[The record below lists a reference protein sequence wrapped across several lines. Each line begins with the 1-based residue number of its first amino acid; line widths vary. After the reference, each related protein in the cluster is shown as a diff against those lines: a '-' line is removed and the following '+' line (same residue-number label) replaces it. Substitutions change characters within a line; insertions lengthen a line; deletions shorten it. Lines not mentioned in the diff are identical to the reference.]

1 LITITPIEKK
11 EWSIEDTENS
21 KIIKLELISSSVT
34 NKFHIV
40 VDFVERM
47 IEANPEFGP
56 WFFKWMEDCGS
67 KDVRNRSRAFSEIDT
82 IKKFVDDY
90 LNGLDLRLEQFV
102 DQTKAKK
109 NSIFFTVAN
118 IDSILRLSSYLKVF
132 SFILNAQPPKQDPK
146 TKIESKSYYPGS
158 TQHREIYNTLAHK
171 LISSDVTS
179 KIFDVIK
186 TRTFK
191 YNMSDKFMWEYIK
204 TLHGKDMNVHIIET
218 FNFIMNN
225 IIILCEETKNPIVY
239 FVSVIEESIKW
250 FLKSVYRG
258 TIVYDDTI
266 ATQDIHGIHVNNV
279 MSFSYNDTLGRLKVT
294 ASKFTT
300 QEMEHC
306 NSIKMID
313 ENQRLIDFV
322 SVLREIEWV
331 SPLAN
336 CLVYPL
342 LSKITDVTYIHFNTL
357 SPDHAAP
364 ITYYVHSL
372 LKNVFKGSYREI
384 FNLLDY
390 YPTKQPSSYTTYKIK
405 DYDFFVAS
413 FEKYQSFFGFNN
425 KEVFFDTLCFHVGR
439 IARVNWRHL
448 VTGDNKEGGLPMAMI
463 EKEMID
469 FYIRYFSGNL
479 NEEITQLQEL
489 YNESL

>member
-1 LITITPIEKK
+1 MITIKNVEKK
-11 EWSIEDTENS
+11 EWLVTDTENS
-21 KIIKLELISSSVT
+21 EEIKLGLISSSVT

-47 IEANPEFGP
+47 IEANPEFGT
-56 WFFKWMEDCGS
+56 WFFGWLQDCGS
-67 KDVRNRSRAFSEIDT
+67 RNPVKNSRSFSEIDT
-82 IKKFVDDY
+82 VKQYVDSY
-90 LNGLDLRLEQFV
+90 LDELKLNLEQFV
-102 DQTKAKK
+102 DASKAKK
-109 NSIFFTVAN
+109 NSIFFTVVN
-118 IDSILRLSSYLKVF
+118 IDSILRLSSYLKVY
-132 SFILNAQPPKQDPK
+132 SFILNAMPMKVDPK
-146 TKIESKSYYPGS
+146 TKVESFSLYPG
-158 TQHREIYNTLAHK
+158 TTRHREIYNTLAHK
-171 LISSDVTS
+171 VIASDVTS

-279 MSFSYNDTLGRLKVT
+279 MSFSYNDTLGRLKII
-294 ASKFTT
+294 ASNYTT
-300 QEMEHC
+300 KEME
-306 NSIKMID
+306 NDNRIKMLD

-322 SVLREIEWV
+322 TVLKDIEWV
-331 SPLAN
+331 SPLAQ
-336 CLVYPL
+336 CMVYPL

-372 LKNVFKGSYREI
+372 LRKVFKGSFRET

-390 YPTKQPSSYTTYKIK
+390 YPTKQPSTYTTYKIK
-405 DYDFFVAS
+405 DYDFFVHT
-413 FEKYQSFFGFNN
+413 FNKYKSFFGFSNTQ
-425 KEVFFDTLCFHVGR
+425 VFFETLCFHVGR
-439 IARVNWRHL
+439 IARVNWKHL
-448 VTGDNKEGGLPMAMI
+448 ITCDNKDGGLPMAVI
-463 EKEMID
+463 EREMID
-469 FYIRYFSGNL
+469 FYVRYFSGNL
-479 NEEITQLQEL
+479 SEEIKKLQEL

>member
-1 LITITPIEKK
+1 MIDIKEKEKK
-11 EWSIEDTENS
+11 EWIIYVTDGEETIEEIPLMLS
-21 KIIKLELISSSVT
+21 SSSVT

-40 VDFVERM
+40 VDFVKGM
-47 IEANPEFGP
+47 IEHNPAFGE
-56 WFFKWMEDCGS
+56 WLVDWLKDCG
-67 KDVRNRSRAFSEIDT
+67 DEDPRRNSRAFSELEN
-82 IKKFVDDY
+82 IKGFVDGH
-90 LNGLDLRLEQFV
+90 LNYLDLQLSEFV
-102 DQTKAKK
+102 DSSKAKK

-118 IDSILRLSSYLKVF
+118 IDAILRLSSYLKVY
-132 SFILNAQPPKQDPK
+132 SLILN
-146 TKIESKSYYPGS
+146 TTNIYPGA
-158 TQHREIYNTLAHK
+158 TRHREIYNNLAANV
-171 LISSDVTS
+171 IASDVVS

-186 TRTFK
+186 TRTFR

-279 MSFSYNDTLGRLKVT
+279 MSFSFNDTLGRMKMI
-294 ASKFTT
+294 ASEYSTT
-300 QEMEHC
+300 VME
-306 NSIKMID
+306 NNNQIKMID
-313 ENQRLIDFV
+313 ENQRLIDFQ
-322 SVLREIEWV
+322 SVVKEIEWI
-331 SPLAN
+331 SPLAQ

-364 ITYYVHSL
+364 ITFYMHSL
-372 LKNVFKGSYREI
+372 LRKVFKGTYKEA

-390 YPTKQPSSYTTYKIK
+390 YPTKQPSSFTTYKIK
-405 DYDFFVAS
+405 DYEYFNTNFR
-413 FEKYQSFFGFNN
+413 KYSSFFGFSNTQL
-425 KEVFFDTLCFHVGR
+425 FFEMLCYHIGR

-448 VTGDNKEGGLPMAMI
+448 ITGENKDGGLPMASI
-463 EKEMID
+463 EREMID
-469 FYIRYFSGNL
+469 FYVRYFSGNL
-479 NEEITQLQEL
+479 NDEITKLQKL
-489 YNESL
+489 YNENL

>member
-1 LITITPIEKK
+1 LIKIKEIIKK
-11 EWSIEDTENS
+11 QWVIEDEENS
-21 KIIKLELISSSVT
+21 ESIKIDLISSSVT
-34 NKFHIV
+34 NKFGIV
-40 VDFVERM
+40 VEFVERM
-47 IEANPEFGP
+47 IAHDPEFGP
-56 WFFKWMEDCGS
+56 WFFKWLGDCSS
-67 KDVRNRSRAFSEIDT
+67 KDPRLNSRSFSEIDT
-82 IKKFVDDY
+82 IKAFVNRYVDSLELNLDAFVDAS
-90 LNGLDLRLEQFV
+90 
-102 DQTKAKK
+102 KAKK

-118 IDSILRLSSYLKVF
+118 IDSILRLSSYLKVY
-132 SFILNAQPPKQDPK
+132 SFILNALPSKQDEK
-146 TKIESKSYYPGS
+146 TEEVSFSLYPG
-158 TQHREIYNTLAHK
+158 TTRHREIYNTLARK
-171 LISSDVTS
+171 VISSDVTS

-279 MSFSYNDTLGRLKVT
+279 MSFSYNDTLARLKII
-294 ASKFTT
+294 ASDYATK
-300 QEMEHC
+300 EME
-306 NSIKMID
+306 NSNRIKMVD

-322 SVLREIEWV
+322 TVLKEIEWV
-331 SPLAN
+331 SPLAQ
-336 CLVYPL
+336 CLVYPV

-364 ITYYVHSL
+364 ITYYMHSL
-372 LKNVFKGSYREI
+372 FKKVFKGTYREI
-384 FNLLDY
+384 FSLLDY
-390 YPTKQPSSYTTYKIK
+390 YPTKQPSIYTTYKIK
-405 DYDFFVAS
+405 DYDFFNS
-413 FEKYQSFFGFNN
+413 TFRKYESFFGFNN
-425 KEVFFDTLCFHVGR
+425 TQVFFEFLCFHVGR
-439 IARVNWRHL
+439 IARVNWKHL
-448 VTGDNKEGGLPMAMI
+448 ITGENKDGGLPMAVI

-469 FYIRYFSGNL
+469 FYVRYFSGNL
-479 NEEITQLQEL
+479 NDEINKLQEL